1 MIGIF
6 RIWTFSCYLA
16 GGFLDRCCAFLNY
29 KTPLQRLAA
38 MRGLVQGL
46 KKSLSRELL
55 DESNIVGALQ
65 LASQSNHI
73 NPLLF
78 GGSLGAWLLV
88 RFNKMN
94 EVDSVYE
101 DRALSKWTYY
111 DHVEKRVKFALLI
124 LAIVMTKNVENAI

>member
-6 RIWTFSCYLA
+6 RLWTFSCYLA
-16 GGFLDRCCAFLNY
+16 GGFLDRCSAFLNY

-55 DESNIVGALQ
+55 DESNIVSALH

-73 NPLLF
+73 NPVLF
-78 GGSLGAWLLV
+78 SGGLGAWLWF

-94 EVDSVYE
+94 DVE
-101 DRALSKWTYY
+101 DLSKEHELSKWTYY
-111 DHVEKRVKFALLI
+111 DQVEKRIKVVLFI

>member
-16 GGFLDRCCAFLNY
+16 GGFLDRCSAFLNY

-46 KKSLSRELL
+46 KKSISRELL

-73 NPLLF
+73 NPVLF
-78 GGSLGAWLLV
+78 TGSLGAWLWV

-94 EVDSVYE
+94 DLE
-101 DRALSKWTYY
+101 DLSKERELSKWTYY
-111 DHVEKRVKFALLI
+111 DQVEKRIKVALFI

>member
-73 NPLLF
+73 NPVLF
-78 GGSLGAWLLV
+78 TGSLGAWLWF

-94 EVDSVYE
+94 DLE
-101 DRALSKWTYY
+101 DLSKERELSKWTYY
-111 DHVEKRVKFALLI
+111 DQVEKRIKVALFI

>member
-6 RIWTFSCYLA
+6 RIWTFSCYIA
-16 GGFLDRCCAFLNY
+16 GGFLDRCSAFLNY

-55 DESNIVGALQ
+55 DETNIVGALQ

-73 NPLLF
+73 NPVLF
-78 GGSLGAWLLV
+78 TGSLGAWLWV
-88 RFNKMN
+88 RFYKTNSG
-94 EVDSVYE
+94 DQQ
-101 DRALSKWTYY
+101 LSKWTYY
-111 DHVEKRVKFALLI
+111 DQVEKRVKVALFI

>member
-46 KKSLSRELL
+46 KKSISREIL

-73 NPLLF
+73 NPGLF
-78 GGSLGAWLLV
+78 TGSLGAWLWV
-88 RFNKMN
+88 RFNKR
-94 EVDSVYE
+94 E
-101 DRALSKWTYY
+101 DLVEDHQLSKWTYY
-111 DHVEKRVKFALLI
+111 DQVEKRVKFALFI

>member
-16 GGFLDRCCAFLNY
+16 GGFLDRCSAFLNY
-29 KTPLQRLAA
+29 KTPLQRLAV

-73 NPLLF
+73 NPVLF
-78 GGSLGAWLLV
+78 TGSLGAWLWF

-94 EVDSVYE
+94 DLE
-101 DRALSKWTYY
+101 DLSKERELSKWTYY
-111 DHVEKRVKFALLI
+111 DQVEKRIKVALFI

>member
-6 RIWTFSCYLA
+6 RIWTFSCYFA
-16 GGFLDRCCAFLNY
+16 GGFLDRCSAFLNY
-29 KTPLQRLAA
+29 KTPLQRLAV

-73 NPLLF
+73 NPVLF
-78 GGSLGAWLLV
+78 TGSLGAWLLL

-94 EVDSVYE
+94 DLE
-101 DRALSKWTYY
+101 DLSKERELSKWTYY
-111 DHVEKRVKFALLI
+111 DQVEKRIKVALFI